1 MKNIITF
8 SLLMFAGLFV
18 GCSEYE
24 IDKDTF
30 IDVYKEILTVREM
43 ITDSVEAENAIE
55 SIYLK
60 YEITEELF
68 KSDYFFYAES
78 EVDFIEILDSVR
90 DRVMSELAEIE
101 ISRDSLDGID
111 HESAGRETNNP
122 NPLTDKDSVNKT
134 EIKSN
139 SIFSRQNSM
148 NLHGFEIKTNS
159 DKE

>member
-68 KSDYFFYAES
+68 KSD
-78 EVDFIEILDSVR
+78 
-90 DRVMSELAEIE
+90 
-101 ISRDSLDGID
+101 
-111 HESAGRETNNP
+111 
-122 NPLTDKDSVNKT
+122 
-134 EIKSN
+134 
-139 SIFSRQNSM
+139 
-148 NLHGFEIKTNS
+148 
-159 DKE
+159 

>member
-1 MKNIITF
+1 
-8 SLLMFAGLFV
+8 MFAGLFV

-43 ITDSVEAENAIE
+43 ITDSVEAEKAIE

-68 KSDYFFYAES
+68 KADYFFYAES
-78 EVDFIEILDSVR
+78 EVDFIEILDSAR
-90 DRVMSELAEIE
+90 DRVMSELAEID
-101 ISRDSLDGID
+101 INRDSLPGID
-111 HESAGRETNNP
+111 HESAGSATNNP
-122 NPLTDKDSVNKT
+122 NHLKDKDSANKT
-134 EIKSN
+134 KIKYK

-148 NLHGFEIKTNS
+148 NLDGIENKTNS
-159 DKE
+159 DKK